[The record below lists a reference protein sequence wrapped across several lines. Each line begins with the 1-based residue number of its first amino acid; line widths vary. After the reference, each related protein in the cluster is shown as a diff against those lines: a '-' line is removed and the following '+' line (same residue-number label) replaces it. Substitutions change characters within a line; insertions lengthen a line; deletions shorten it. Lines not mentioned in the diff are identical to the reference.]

1 MKTMCM
7 VATHPKR
14 ALCNESAD
22 PRDPHHVFVRLVE
35 SAVTRLLTDE
45 GRDTAKQLLR
55 DAAVTF

>member
-1 MKTMCM
+1 MSQLTRM
-7 VATHPKR
+7 THVPT
-14 ALCNESAD
+14 
-22 PRDPHHVFVRLVE
+22 HHVCARLVE

>member
-1 MKTMCM
+1 MSQLTL
-7 VATHPKR
+7 VT
-14 ALCNESAD
+14 
-22 PRDPHHVFVRLVE
+22 HHVFVRLVE